1 MGVTMKTMLCLLL
14 MSLGMSMAAEVV
26 KVDEA
31 EKLIDSKVQLLDVR
45 TEEEWNEGHLEGAV
59 RADVTEKDF
68 ETEVKKVT
76 DPAKPVLVYC
86 RSGGRSARAAKKLEE
101 LGYKVVYD
109 LDGGITA
116 WKKAKKKVVK

>member
-1 MGVTMKTMLCLLL
+1 MKTMLCLLL
-14 MSLGMSMAAEVV
+14 MTLGMSMAAEVV

-45 TEEEWNEGHLEGAV
+45 TEEEWNEGRLEDAV

-68 ETEVKKVT
+68 ETAVKEVI

-86 RSGGRSARAAKKLEE
+86 HSGGRSARAAKKLEK

-109 LDGGITA
+109 LGGGITA